1 MRIAT
6 DLLATFLMLGFV
18 EAIVKPIAK
27 RFVQRRL
34 LQHAPTLLGFL
45 DAQMPSLLQA
55 YRGQELEQ
63 VVRTQLEKLTGESW
77 AGESLDPLFRLYD
90 PRITADRLHGVRR
103 VSPSPSDP
111 SA

>member
-1 MRIAT
+1 MRIVI
-6 DLLATFLMLGFV
+6 DLLVAFLVLGVV
-18 EAIVKPIAK
+18 EAVIKPIAK

-77 AGESLDPLFRLYD
+77 AGENIDEVFRLYD
-90 PRITADRLHGVRR
+90 PRITADRLHERGQ
-103 VSPSPSDP
+103 
-111 SA
+111 

>member
-1 MRIAT
+1 MNW
-6 DLLATFLMLGFV
+6 LLDVTTAFLLLGLT
-18 EAIVKPIAK
+18 EAVIKPIAK

-34 LQHAPTLLGFL
+34 IQHAPTLLRFL

-77 AGESLDPLFRLYD
+77 AGENIDEVFRLYD
-90 PRITADRLHGVRR
+90 PRITADRLHERGQ
-103 VSPSPSDP
+103 
-111 SA
+111 

>member
-1 MRIAT
+1 MNW
-6 DLLATFLMLGFV
+6 LLDVTTAFLLLGLT
-18 EAIVKPIAK
+18 EAVIKPIAK

-34 LQHAPTLLGFL
+34 IQHAPTLLRFL

-77 AGESLDPLFRLYD
+77 AGENIDEVFRLSD
-90 PRITADRLHGVRR
+90 PRITADRLHERGQ
-103 VSPSPSDP
+103 
-111 SA
+111 